1 VGNATGI
8 VDQPRL
14 PGFKA
19 CTNQVNYVGIGTWTK
34 IAVDSRDYNDRGAFD
49 AANNHFLAPMDGTSL
64 FGATLLYRVNASATA
79 PKGGREDAHRAA
91 TH

>member
-1 VGNATGI
+1 
-8 VDQPRL
+8 
-14 PGFKA
+14 
-19 CTNQVNYVGIGTWTK
+19 
-34 IAVDSRDYNDRGAFD
+34 
-49 AANNHFLAPMDGTSL
+49 MDGTSL